1 LFKNSGTG
9 VIERVEK
16 PSRRRINGYVV
27 MKYLSKNEPRKRVV
41 SVRTKE
47 DIREQPTSRNL
58 SANATKVLQCTCPVA
73 APRKYFSAISA
84 LYCCQFLN
92 FRSA

>member
-9 VIERVEK
+9 VTERVEK

-41 SVRTKE
+41 SARARTFKCLWGLGIDSKE
-47 DIREQPTSRNL
+47 
-58 SANATKVLQCTCPVA
+58 
-73 APRKYFSAISA
+73 
-84 LYCCQFLN
+84 
-92 FRSA
+92 